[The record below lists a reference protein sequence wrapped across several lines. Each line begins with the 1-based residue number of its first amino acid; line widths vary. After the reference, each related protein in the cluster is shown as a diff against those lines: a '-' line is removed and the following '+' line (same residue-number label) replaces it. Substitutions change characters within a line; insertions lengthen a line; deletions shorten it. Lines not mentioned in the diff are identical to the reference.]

1 VAAAWKQRITTKTTR
16 SRGAGGQIV
25 EVTAARVNALDH
37 LVMVRAFYLDL
48 TQWAADDPARWG
60 PWVVP
65 CPVRAADVTQIGNAR
80 SRRKAR
86 MDQRTRE
93 RMPVLPA
100 LLAAVDGERRAA
112 AERLCAAQGTP
123 PGELLTAAGQTLRRS
138 ARPHASAGR
147 IWADDP
153 ETRQRRDLTLEEHRS
168 FWTWAAVEV
177 LRHTG
182 VRIEEL
188 TELSHHSFIQYQL
201 PATGEL
207 IPLLQIAPSKTDT
220 ERLLV
225 IGPELADV
233 LSVII
238 CRIRGEDGAVPLV
251 VAYDYH
257 ERLWNPPM
265 PLLFQRR
272 YGGEDR
278 PIGGPAVRELIND
291 TLASTGLTDASGKP
305 LRFVPHDFRRIF
317 VTDAIMHGMPPHIAQ
332 LVAGHR
338 DINVTMGYKA
348 VYPEEVIN
356 GHRAFIAR
364 RRSLRPAGEYRT
376 PTEEEWAEFLGHFER
391 RRLSLGTC
399 GRSYGTPCIHEHA
412 CLTEMILKSL

>member
-1 VAAAWKQRITTKTTR
+1 MPSPGIRPAGSTARQRPAAGGRITASGCAASNCCLRTTGSTWPVPETGAQQPWPRAAHVVPSRARSAR

-60 PWVVP
+60 QWVVP

-112 AERLCAAQGTP
+112 AERLCAAQGTA

-153 ETRQRRDLTLEEHRS
+153 GTRQRRDLTLEEHRS

-220 ERLLV
+220 ERLLPIDRAGTGRCAQRDYLPDPRRGRGRAAGGRLRLPRTAV
-225 IGPELADV
+225 ESADAA
-233 LSVII
+233 
-238 CRIRGEDGAVPLV
+238 AVPAPL
-251 VAYDYH
+251 
-257 ERLWNPPM
+257 RRRRPPDRR
-265 PLLFQRR
+265 PRGPRAHQRR
-272 YGGEDR
+272 PGQHWTNR
-278 PIGGPAVRELIND
+278 RQRQAA
-291 TLASTGLTDASGKP
+291 T
-305 LRFVPHDFRRIF
+305 FRS
-317 VTDAIMHGMPPHIAQ
+317 P
-332 LVAGHR
+332 
-338 DINVTMGYKA
+338 
-348 VYPEEVIN
+348 
-356 GHRAFIAR
+356 
-364 RRSLRPAGEYRT
+364 
-376 PTEEEWAEFLGHFER
+376 
-391 RRLSLGTC
+391 
-399 GRSYGTPCIHEHA
+399 
-412 CLTEMILKSL
+412 